1 MRNDIYLKEM
11 GGKIRAAR
19 KAKKMSMES
28 LGELINMNI
37 SNISFIE
44 RGKTNPHLLTLKSI
58 ADVLKVN
65 LRDLLSL

>member
-11 GGKIRAAR
+11 GSKIRAAR
-19 KAKKMSMES
+19 KAKKMSMDS
-28 LGELINMNI
+28 LGEKIKMNI

-58 ADVLKVN
+58 ADVLSVDVK
-65 LRDLLSL
+65 DFI

>member
-11 GGKIRAAR
+11 GSRIRAAR

-44 RGKTNPHLLTLKSI
+44 RGKTNPHLLTLKNI
-58 ADVLKVN
+58 ADVLRMNV
-65 LRDLLSL
+65 RDFI

>member
-11 GGKIRAAR
+11 GSKIRAAR
-19 KAKKMSMES
+19 KARKMSMDA
-28 LGELINMNI
+28 LGEQINMNI

-58 ADVLKVN
+58 ADVLSVDVK
-65 LRDLLSL
+65 DFI

>member
-1 MRNDIYLKEM
+1 MRNDIYLKQM
-11 GGKIRAAR
+11 GSKIRAAR

-28 LGELINMNI
+28 LGAKIQMNI

-58 ADVLKVN
+58 ADVLNVN
-65 LRDLLSL
+65 VKDFI